1 MKSLILTAALS
12 ALALATGTQLL
23 GAQSI
28 QTRPA
33 AEVRL
38 SPDPVLSVGMLD
50 GPDEYLFGDINAGA
64 VLDDGSVVLSDQMN
78 FRIQRFGQDGEHLW
92 SRGREGEGPGEF
104 QRVQIVN
111 GCASANRIVVYDIWT
126 QRVSV
131 FDDEGDLVNDYGF
144 LYNGLPIRRFACAPN
159 GHLIFTGDSDRTVEG
174 LASEELYRQL
184 MTLGW
189 VELGDTA
196 ATTLRER
203 IPGAE
208 VRYLGPGAAMPGSI
222 WEHNVAIAAANEGIW
237 FGSSE
242 DYEVELIGWTGETIR
257 RVRWDGPDLKVAQQD
272 IDRYRDALEADFRRS
287 GDADWR
293 PRFERRWAWESANAP
308 DVFPAYDRLMMGD
321 DGVLWVHDYVR
332 PGERSE
338 WFAFASD
345 GTWTRTLVL
354 PPRTLLLDIGADWAL
369 VRTRDDV
376 DVQRVAVHA
385 LAENR

>member
-64 VLDDGSVVLSDQMN
+64 LLDDGSVVLSDQMN

-159 GHLIFTGDSDRTVEG
+159 GHLVFTGDSDRTVEG
-174 LASEELYRQL
+174 LASEELYREL

-208 VRYLGPGAAMPGSI
+208 MRYLGPGAAMPGSI

-242 DYEVELIGWTGETIR
+242 DYEVELIGWTGLRAPLGMGKRE
-257 RVRWDGPDLKVAQQD
+257 
-272 IDRYRDALEADFRRS
+272 
-287 GDADWR
+287 R
-293 PRFERRWAWESANAP
+293 PRCLSCLRQ
-308 DVFPAYDRLMMGD
+308 
-321 DGVLWVHDYVR
+321 VHDGRRRRAVGARLRSSRRAKRVVR
-332 PGERSE
+332 LRIGWHLDPYARAASPHAPPGHR
-338 WFAFASD
+338 
-345 GTWTRTLVL
+345 R
-354 PPRTLLLDIGADWAL
+354 
-369 VRTRDDV
+369 
-376 DVQRVAVHA
+376 
-385 LAENR
+385 

>member
-1 MKSLILTAALS
+1 M
-12 ALALATGTQLL
+12 
-23 GAQSI
+23 
-28 QTRPA
+28 
-33 AEVRL
+33 
-38 SPDPVLSVGMLD
+38 
-50 GPDEYLFGDINAGA
+50 
-64 VLDDGSVVLSDQMN
+64 
-78 FRIQRFGQDGEHLW
+78 
-92 SRGREGEGPGEF
+92 
-104 QRVQIVN
+104 
-111 GCASANRIVVYDIWT
+111 
-126 QRVSV
+126 
-131 FDDEGDLVNDYGF
+131 
-144 LYNGLPIRRFACAPN
+144 
-159 GHLIFTGDSDRTVEG
+159 
-174 LASEELYRQL
+174 QL

-208 VRYLGPGAAMPGSI
+208 MRYLGPGAAMPGSI

-257 RVRWDGPDLKVAQQD
+257 RVRWDGPDLRVAQQD

-293 PRFERRWAWESANAP
+293 PRFERRWAWESENAP
-308 DVFPAYDRLMMGD
+308 DVFPAYDRFMMGD

-385 LAENR
+385 LVENR